1 MNDTLG
7 NTKAMATP
15 KGTHNM
21 YFSLIDAYRTAQ
33 RCGTMANLY
42 SAAATPGHPDNL
54 TAISTIQLMA
64 AETRG
69 ESAGFGARQT
79 VNAALKGRPF
89 TPLSAPARTVL
100 PVR

>member
-1 MNDTLG
+1 MLTL
-7 NTKAMATP
+7 
-15 KGTHNM
+15 
-21 YFSLIDAYRTAQ
+21 LDAYRTAQ

-42 SAAATPGHPDNL
+42 SAAATPQHPDNL

-69 ESAGFGARQT
+69 EAAGFGARQT

-89 TPLSAPARTVL
+89 VPLFAPDRTVVS
-100 PVR
+100 VR